1 VIWSEHGSYPFTYV
15 GLHYDLRNYERAVAD
30 TGPLWR
36 DARDY
41 EILENQP
48 FLNLLEAARAGWL
61 KKTEASMAEPE
72 KKYPYERDDVS
83 HYTVGKTETID
94 FIFEKL
100 GYEGGMAYIIGN
112 LIKYSSRANHKGQRK
127 SDINKIRN
135 YSVIALEK
143 MAEEG
148 DVD

>member
-1 VIWSEHGSYPFTYV
+1 ME
-15 GLHYDLRNYERAVAD
+15 YDLKNYERAIDAD
-30 TGPLWR
+30 GKLSILWR
-36 DARDY
+36 ETKYGEVLQNR
-41 EILENQP
+41 P
-48 FLNLLEAARAGWL
+48 FIVLLESARLAWL
-61 KKTEASMAEPE
+61 KETETQMAEPE